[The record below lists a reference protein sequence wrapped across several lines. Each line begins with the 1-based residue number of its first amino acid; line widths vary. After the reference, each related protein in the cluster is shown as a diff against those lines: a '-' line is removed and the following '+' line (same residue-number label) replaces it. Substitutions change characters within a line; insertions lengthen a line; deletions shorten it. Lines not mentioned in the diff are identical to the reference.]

1 LLNSASS
8 WDGPTRDPNGTPN
21 FSPLA
26 IDQLRKE
33 YYERGRGTSLIHN
46 PQSNARRRAHS
57 QPTYRPDLTNIQHGS
72 LSKELRD
79 AAFDRLAERYRAKYN
94 GRVPYEPNDHEILT
108 EYYKVLHTRPHY
120 MEATGAMSKNR
131 LKDFRLYLRY
141 QCFWLVSEARI
152 NRIVFSKVQLVTTGL
167 IPVIDTASAPRKGNY
182 HSLVEKVMGIKQE
195 TSNAVC
201 VTLHRDPNFRSFVE
215 IAHTINYENP
225 DTPNV
230 QPKEVAYVKLT
241 HRNARIPE
249 ISDDDA
255 KALALDVYKL
265 SHKVFDVSDRIWKST
280 LRKLFPQ
287 TSTQKDYFKYLYGSL
302 RSGAKLF
309 PIYFRHNELPCTRN
323 VLTHRKH
330 MPELCDD
337 LRIVMQ
343 NLPYI
348 FMLICSSGVDSEV
361 ESIVEA
367 WKELTGMIPNKG
379 YRHAHVS

>member
-8 WDGPTRDPNGTPN
+8 WDGPARDPDETPD
-21 FSPLA
+21 FSASA
-26 IDQLRKE
+26 IDHLRGE
-33 YYERGRGTSLIHN
+33 YYERGRGTSRLHKS
-46 PQSNARRRAHS
+46 QSNSRPRAHS

-72 LSKELRD
+72 LTKELRN
-79 AAFDRLAERYRAKYN
+79 AAFDRLAERYRAKYK
-94 GRVPYEPNDHEILT
+94 GKAPYEPTDHEILT